1 LTPVTAESFAKWK
14 QTRQDKKLAEQEA
27 IKAAKDAKAAA
38 GKSVGMSGRDLVC
51 ATCQSPHR
59 LSDYNLCMQFAY
71 NPDWFIEEG
80 ADEDFDD
87 DFDYVGYRR
96 EQQQRE
102 EERIAQFNAGFG
114 ENDADNSDADNDNDH
129 DGSTVGTSD
138 GGGGED

>member
-1 LTPVTAESFAKWK
+1 
-14 QTRQDKKLAEQEA
+14 
-27 IKAAKDAKAAA
+27 
-38 GKSVGMSGRDLVC
+38 MSGRDL
-51 ATCQSPHR
+51 
-59 LSDYNLCMQFAY
+59 FAY

-80 ADEDFDD
+80 ADEDIDD

-102 EERIAQFNAGFG
+102 EERIAQFNAEFA
-114 ENDADNSDADNDNDH
+114 ENDGDNSDADNYDDH